1 MRGRYGFTGTR
12 SGGLHTCPCHRVS
25 HSPRSPAAFIPG
37 RARRSVRTARGTAT
51 GRPDTAHQDAARAA
65 RRSRTP
71 PRGANGRVWRL
82 ARTVDAKVLREV
94 SEADVGANVVVVY
107 KAIGRGTVTVAYA
120 LTRGETAHAYAARR
134 FAVSVS

>member
-1 MRGRYGFTGTR
+1 M
-12 SGGLHTCPCHRVS
+12 SM
-25 HSPRSPAAFIPG
+25 SPRLALAALAGAFILAAPAAASAPPVG
-37 RARRSVRTARGTAT
+37 SLPAGPTQLVAVALPRGTK
-51 GRPDTAHQDAARAA
+51 
-65 RRSRTP
+65 
-71 PRGANGRVWRL
+71 GRVWRL